1 MILNKL
7 KLSGDKTELILI
19 NSRYHSSP
27 PLNYISIEEEEIVPT
42 TSVRNLRVIFYE
54 HVRIEEL
61 IDSICKSAYFHIRNI
76 SKIKKYL
83 SRDCL
88 EIIIHAFIFSK
99 LDYCNSLLIGTPKC
113 ILQKLQRVQNTAARL
128 LTNIKLSAQYY
139 STPVILINL
148 HWLPIQY
155 CIQFKIL
162 LLVYKALH
170 DLSPSYLKDLNYSL
184 QFFTTQASINISR
197 TSSETKIIW

>member
-42 TSVRNLRVIFYE
+42 TSVRNLRVIFDE
-54 HVRIEEL
+54 HVGIEEL

-113 ILQKLQRVQNTAARL
+113 ILQKLQRVQIENTVS
-128 LTNIKLSAQYY
+128 LTHKHKALSPYY
-139 STPVILINL
+139 S
-148 HWLPIQY
+148 
-155 CIQFKIL
+155 
-162 LLVYKALH
+162 
-170 DLSPSYLKDLNYSL
+170 
-184 QFFTTQASINISR
+184 
-197 TSSETKIIW
+197 SSH

>member
-42 TSVRNLRVIFYE
+42 TSVRNLRVIFDE
-54 HVRIEEL
+54 HVGIEEL

-113 ILQKLQRVQNTAARL
+113 ILQKLQRVQIENTVSPTHKHKA
-128 LTNIKLSAQYY
+128 LSPYY
-139 STPVILINL
+139 S
-148 HWLPIQY
+148 
-155 CIQFKIL
+155 
-162 LLVYKALH
+162 
-170 DLSPSYLKDLNYSL
+170 
-184 QFFTTQASINISR
+184 
-197 TSSETKIIW
+197 SSH

>member
-42 TSVRNLRVIFYE
+42 TSVRNLRVIFDE
-54 HVRIEEL
+54 HVGIEEL

-88 EIIIHAFIFSK
+88 EIIHVFIF
-99 LDYCNSLLIGTPKC
+99 DYCNSLLIGTPKC
-113 ILQKLQRVQNTAARL
+113 ILQKLQGVQNTAARL

-139 STPVILINL
+139 SSNS
-148 HWLPIQY
+148 H
-155 CIQFKIL
+155 
-162 LLVYKALH
+162 
-170 DLSPSYLKDLNYSL
+170 
-184 QFFTTQASINISR
+184 
-197 TSSETKIIW
+197 

>member
-42 TSVRNLRVIFYE
+42 TSVRNLRVIFDE
-54 HVRIEEL
+54 HVGIEEL

-88 EIIIHAFIFSK
+88 EIIHVFIF
-99 LDYCNSLLIGTPKC
+99 DYCNSLLIGTPKC
-113 ILQKLQRVQNTAARL
+113 ILQKLQGVQNTAARR

-139 STPVILINL
+139 SSNS
-148 HWLPIQY
+148 H
-155 CIQFKIL
+155 
-162 LLVYKALH
+162 
-170 DLSPSYLKDLNYSL
+170 
-184 QFFTTQASINISR
+184 
-197 TSSETKIIW
+197 

>member
-42 TSVRNLRVIFYE
+42 TSVRNLRVIFDE
-54 HVRIEEL
+54 HVGIEEL

-88 EIIIHAFIFSK
+88 EIIHVFIF
-99 LDYCNSLLIGTPKC
+99 DYCNSLLIGTPKC
-113 ILQKLQRVQNTAARL
+113 ILQKLQRVQIENTVS
-128 LTNIKLSAQYY
+128 LTHKHKALSPYY
-139 STPVILINL
+139 S
-148 HWLPIQY
+148 
-155 CIQFKIL
+155 
-162 LLVYKALH
+162 
-170 DLSPSYLKDLNYSL
+170 
-184 QFFTTQASINISR
+184 
-197 TSSETKIIW
+197 SSH